1 MANRIPWHRNNTN
14 IVAALGALA
23 TINLLLAKWMIGWVQ
38 IVAVIIT
45 AVLTGLAAYWI
56 RVNAPADESKAEQQ
70 K

>member
-23 TINLLLAKWMIGWVQ
+23 TINLLVAQWMIGWVQ
-38 IVAVIIT
+38 VVAVIIT
-45 AVLTGLAAYWI
+45 VVLTGLAAYWI